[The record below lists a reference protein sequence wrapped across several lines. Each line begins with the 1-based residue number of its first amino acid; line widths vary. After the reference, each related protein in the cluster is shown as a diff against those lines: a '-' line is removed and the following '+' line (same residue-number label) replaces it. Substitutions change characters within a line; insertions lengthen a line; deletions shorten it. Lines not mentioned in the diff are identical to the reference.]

1 MLSYIWDSQCIKGG
15 QQDCFFKEFPQL
27 KKKLWGVRL
36 WNPSYFVVTIN
47 KHTEAQNNSTFK
59 ITN

>member
-1 MLSYIWDSQCIKGG
+1 M
-15 QQDCFFKEFPQL
+15 FFKEFPQL

-59 ITN
+59 ITK